1 MTSVVLGWVDIS
13 LFVLLGVSML
23 VGLLRGVVFELLSL
37 AGWFAAYFAARGLS
51 PWAEPFVPFGEAG
64 SGLNHG
70 VAFALVFL
78 GALIAWSIAARIL
91 RALIRATP
99 LSPVDRVLGGVFG
112 LARGVAV
119 GLAVA
124 FAVGASP
131 LAKSTPWQQ
140 SRGAEWLNAMLRQL
154 KPVWGGGPAGAPAST
169 QTLDARAALRLGS
182 IGVAC
187 AAGRRFHSAAQR
199 FSIPCGVTLA
209 SQVEPRA

>member
-1 MTSVVLGWVDIS
+1 MTPFELGWVDIS
-13 LFVLLGVSML
+13 LLALLGLSML

-37 AGWFAAYFAARGLS
+37 AGWFAAYFAARWLG
-51 PWAEPFVPFGEAG
+51 PWAEPYVPFGEAG
-64 SGLNHG
+64 SGLNQG

-131 LAKSTPWQQ
+131 LAKSAPWQQ
-140 SRGAEWLNAMLRQL
+140 SRGAEWLNAMLQQL
-154 KPVWGGGPAGAPAST
+154 KPVWGGSPVEAPAST
-169 QTLDARAALRLGS
+169 QTLNARAALRLGS
-182 IGVAC
+182 IGVAG
-187 AAGRRFHSAAQR
+187 AAGCRFHSASQR
-199 FSIPCGVTLA
+199 LSVPGGVTLA
-209 SQVEPRA
+209 AQVEPRA